1 MTDTANE
8 IASQP
13 ETWARAAGVDGAAL
27 VAPGERVL
35 VLGCGTS
42 WFMAQSLAELRESA
56 GFGETDAVCASEF
69 VPRRR
74 YDRVIAITRSGTSTE
89 VLEALRQVP
98 HGTHRVAVTAV
109 DGEPVDG
116 LVEERILL
124 DFADER
130 SVVQTRFPTT
140 LLAVARGAY
149 GEDLSHLVA
158 DGEAALAAD
167 LPSEPAN
174 TDHLVFLGTGWTVG
188 LAHEAALKVREAAQA
203 WSESYPAMD
212 YRHGPVA
219 VAGARS
225 LVWAFGTVPVE
236 LDEPIRAAG
245 ATPVRNGLDPLA
257 QLVLAQRFA
266 VALAEHK
273 GLDPDRPRLL
283 TRSVILTQP

>member
-1 MTDTANE
+1 MTDTADE

-13 ETWARAAGVDGAAL
+13 ETWTRARTVDGTAL

-56 GFGETDAVCASEF
+56 GFGETDAACASEF

-98 HGTHRVAVTAV
+98 EETHRVAVTAV
-109 DGEPVDG
+109 AGEPVDG
-116 LVEERILL
+116 LVDERILL

-140 LLAVARGAY
+140 LLAVARHAY
-149 GEDLSHLVA
+149 GEDLAHLIA

-167 LPSEPAN
+167 LPGDPA
-174 TDHLVFLGTGWTVG
+174 TTEHLVFLGTGWTVG

-225 LVWAFGTVPVE
+225 LVWAFGAVPAS
-236 LDEPIRAAG
+236 LDETIRGAG
-245 ATPVRNGLDPLA
+245 AAPVRNGLDPLA

-283 TRSVILTQP
+283 TRSVILARS

>member
-1 MTDTANE
+1 MTDTERE

-13 ETWARAAGVDGAAL
+13 GTWARALGVDGAAL
-27 VAPGERVL
+27 AAHGERVL

-42 WFMAQSLAELRESA
+42 WFMAQSLAELRE
-56 GFGETDAVCASEF
+56 GNGLGETDAVCASEF

-74 YDRVIAITRSGTSTE
+74 YDRVIALTRSGTSTE

-98 HGTHRVAVTAV
+98 AGTHRVAVTAV
-109 DGEPVDG
+109 DGEPVDD
-116 LVEERILL
+116 LVDERILL

-140 LLAVARGAY
+140 LLAVARRAY

-158 DGEAALAAD
+158 DGEAALKAE
-167 LPSEPAN
+167 LPPITE
-174 TDHLVFLGTGWTVG
+174 HQVFLGTGWTVG

-203 WSESYPAMD
+203 WAESYPAMD

-219 VAGARS
+219 VAGPHS
-225 LVWAFGTVPVE
+225 LVWAFGRVSPS
-236 LDEPIRAAG
+236 LDETIRGAG
-245 ATPVRNGLDPLA
+245 ATPVRNDLDPLA

-266 VALAEHK
+266 VALAQHK

-283 TRSVILTQP
+283 TRSVILTRP